1 MNEIGGSAAYRV
13 SPDFHLGSLPLS
25 GAIGP
30 ALHRLR
36 RETASL
42 RAISRWPGMNID
54 RAVRMLNGLYL
65 LSGLMVLRMHPAARK
80 EPTTHASGWLSW
92 IKKSR

>member
-1 MNEIGGSAAYRV
+1 
-13 SPDFHLGSLPLS
+13 LQLS

-30 ALHRLR
+30 AIQRLR

-42 RAISRWPGMNID
+42 RAISRWPGMNVD
-54 RAVRMLNGLYL
+54 RAVRLLNGLYL

-80 EPTTHASGWLSW
+80 EPTTRPSGWLSW